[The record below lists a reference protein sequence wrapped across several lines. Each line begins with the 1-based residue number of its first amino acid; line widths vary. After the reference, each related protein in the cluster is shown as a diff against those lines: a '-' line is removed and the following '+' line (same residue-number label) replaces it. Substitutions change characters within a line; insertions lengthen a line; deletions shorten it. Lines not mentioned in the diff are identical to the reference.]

1 MVVFQF
7 DGSIQHDE
15 ENPSTEKSID
25 KISNASY
32 FDRLNSWLGQILQ
45 RDCPSIALE
54 IVEHKLFGTCI
65 RYCPL
70 ELSMGEQIP
79 NIENLENFAACF
91 DQQTDILQATI
102 RHKATFNRLVEE
114 SEVLRLINLPDW
126 AGLGGVRFAPEGWE
140 TLLTD
145 QAKTELNKLNTDL
158 VEALKSTDN
167 AFSLGEGADGLI
179 CVRFG
184 MVTNDTDVEELLE
197 LVISVGKGVQENSK
211 VLDSMTEIVKK
222 GIEAATAD
230 LQRESDEKLWNDG
243 IVRHIPVVGS
253 FVNWWSPQQKENGIK
268 GRCLN
273 LTQGVVESTENI
285 YK

>member
-25 KISNASY
+25 KVSNASY

-45 RDCPSIALE
+45 RDCPSISLE

-70 ELSMGEQIP
+70 ELGMGEQIP

-268 GRCLN
+268 GRSLN